1 VNTIPVSVIIAS
13 FNSEIYLEKCINSIN
28 QSKQIPVQIIIVDDC
43 STDNSLELSKKLR
56 NTHPNIC
63 IFEMKKNSGAA
74 EARKYALKYVT
85 QNYVCYVDSDDILEI
100 NALDDAYKKIIKENA
115 DVCIFDLWRFD
126 NNKEWRHK
134 ANPTNFPIT
143 GREAV
148 NMTFGGWG
156 IHMCSIVKKR
166 IFKQAYENFSL
177 KTFNADEMIARLIYS
192 HSKKVTNSK
201 KKYFY
206 RVNQFSTTHL
216 ANKKQLEI
224 IYSDLWLI
232 KFSSTYSKLAYLK
245 TIRWSIKNLYLI
257 WKKRKLINKEL
268 TNKEIKKGLKEI
280 YKIKNIWLYFI
291 KSPKHLIASVLLY
304 IAILLRI

>member
-1 VNTIPVSVIIAS
+1 MSVIIAS
-13 FNSEIYLEKCINSIN
+13 FNSEMYLEECINSLN
-28 QSKQIPVQIIIVDDC
+28 QSKQIPKQIIIVDDC

-56 NTHPNIC
+56 NTYKNIC

-85 QNYVCYVDSDDILEI
+85 QNYVCYVDSDDVLEI
-100 NALDDAYKKIIKENA
+100 NALEDAYKKIIKENA
-115 DVCIFDLWRFD
+115 DVCVFDLWRFD

-134 ANPTNFPIT
+134 ANPPNFPIT
-143 GREAV
+143 GTEAV
-148 NMTFGGWG
+148 NMTFGGWD
-156 IHMCSIVKKR
+156 IHMCSIVKKS
-166 IFKQAYENFSL
+166 IFAKAYENFSL
-177 KTFNADEMIARLIYS
+177 KTYNADEMIWRLIYS
-192 HSKKVTNSK
+192 HSKKVINSK

-216 ANKKQLEI
+216 SNKKQLEV

-232 KFSSTYSKLAYLK
+232 KFSSKYSKNAYSK

-257 WKKRKLINKEL
+257 WKKRKLINKDL
-268 TNKEIKKGLKEI
+268 TNKEIKKGLREI
-280 YKIKNIWLYFI
+280 YKLKNIWLHLFQ
-291 KSPKHLIASVLLY
+291 SPKHLIASVLLY

>member
-1 VNTIPVSVIIAS
+1 MSKIPVSVIIAS
-13 FNSEIYLEKCINSIN
+13 FNSEMYLEECINSIN
-28 QSKQIPVQIIIVDDC
+28 QSKQIPEEIIIVDDC
-43 STDNSLELSKKLR
+43 STDNSLNLSKKLR
-56 NTHPNIC
+56 NTYNNIS

-74 EARKYALKYVT
+74 EARKYALEYVT
-85 QNYVCYVDSDDILEI
+85 QNYICYVDSDDMLEI

-126 NNKEWRHK
+126 DQSEWRHE
-134 ANPTNFPIT
+134 ANPNNFPLT
-143 GREAV
+143 GIEAV
-148 NMTFGGWG
+148 NMTLEVGK

-166 IFKQAYENFSL
+166 IFQKAYENFSL

-192 HSKKVTNSK
+192 HSKKITNSK

-216 ANKKQLEI
+216 NNKKQLEI

-232 KFSSTYSKLAYLK
+232 KFSSTYSKFAYIK
-245 TIRWSIKNLYLI
+245 TIRWSIQNLYLI
-257 WKKRKLINKEL
+257 WKKRRLINKDL

-280 YKIKNIWLYFI
+280 YKLKNIWLYLI
-291 KSPKHLIASVLLY
+291 QSPKHLIASVLLY
-304 IAILLRI
+304 IAILFRI